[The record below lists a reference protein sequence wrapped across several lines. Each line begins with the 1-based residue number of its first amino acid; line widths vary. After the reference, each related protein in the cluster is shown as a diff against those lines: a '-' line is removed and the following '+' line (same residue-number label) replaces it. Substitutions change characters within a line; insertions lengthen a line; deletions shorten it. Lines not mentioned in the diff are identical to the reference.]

1 MCASTGRGVHHH
13 GTVRTTAGALLRS
26 LADPGLLRL
35 RAAAA
40 TYITALI
47 GGVVASV
54 LAIRFDLGASIVVL
68 AVMLSI
74 TFTAERAG
82 TGTTQRLT
90 SLVILPV
97 AGIAAGA
104 VAALL
109 FTVPLLGDTLFVV
122 VVSGAIWIRRFGP
135 VATRIGTLVSLP
147 FITVLVVP
155 APSTPNG
162 GFALWAAAVALLVAV
177 VAFGVQ
183 WCARVTGFNPAPNAT
198 SGASRRAASA
208 AQMKGGDASVRQPGA
223 NRLPASTRMA
233 VQMAIALTAAFLIG
247 HLVFGEHWF
256 WVVLTA
262 FIVASGNRG
271 RGDVLYK
278 GIHRTIGAAA
288 GTVVAAGL
296 VLFAPTH
303 VTGGTADATIA
314 AIAVILALGL
324 WLRPAGYGWW
334 AAAMTAMLSLLH
346 ELTGTEA
353 DSAMFIRLAAILVG
367 GVLSTAIAWWVLPV
381 RTGDVLRRR
390 TADALA
396 ALSNLLVGCIR
407 EPDAVA
413 PLRSALDDSIAHL
426 EQLGPTLRLE
436 RAARVR
442 GRKGAEPRRRDHRAD
457 VIPALQKCW
466 ASADTIA
473 ASVEHGHPLSG
484 SDAKALGAIARRLG
498 EYRRMLVGAP
508 APELAEHSPAF
519 ADLGSAVDG
528 LGAPL
533 SLVARASG

>member
-1 MCASTGRGVHHH
+1 MR
-13 GTVRTTAGALLRS
+13 RTAGTLLRS

-35 RAAAA
+35 RAAAV
-40 TYITALI
+40 TYVTALI
-47 GGVVASV
+47 GGVAAALVSV
-54 LAIRFDLGASIVVL
+54 RFDLGASIVVL

-74 TFTAERAG
+74 TFTAERSG
-82 TGTTQRLT
+82 TGMAQRLT
-90 SLVILPV
+90 SLVVLPV

-109 FTVPLLGDTLFVV
+109 FTVPLVGDTLFVI

-155 APSTPNG
+155 APAGPAS
-162 GFALWAAAVALLVAV
+162 GFVLWAAAVALFVALVS
-177 VAFGVQ
+177 FGVQ
-183 WCARVTGFNPAPNAT
+183 WCARVTGVTPAPRT
-198 SGASRRAASA
+198 RGMSRDASSA
-208 AQMKGGDASVRQPGA
+208 APKATRPAQKRA
-223 NRLPASTRMA
+223 LPASTRMA
-233 VQMAIALTAAFLIG
+233 LQMAITLAAAFLLG
-247 HLVFGEHWF
+247 NLVFGEHWF

-278 GIHRTIGAAA
+278 GIHRTIGAGA
-288 GTVVAAGL
+288 GTVLAAAL
-296 VLFAPTH
+296 ALLAPAQ
-303 VTGGTADATIA
+303 VTGGAEGATIV

-346 ELTGTEA
+346 ELTGTAA
-353 DSAMFIRLAAILVG
+353 DSAMLIRLVAIVVG
-367 GVLSTAIAWWVLPV
+367 GVLATAIAWWVLPV

-396 ALSNLLVGCIR
+396 ALSDLLVGCIR
-407 EPDAVA
+407 EPDDLAA
-413 PLRSALDDSIAHL
+413 RRAALDDALAKL

-436 RAARVR
+436 RAART
-442 GRKGAEPRRRDHRAD
+442 RRRGTDHRAD
-457 VIPALQKCW
+457 VIPAVRGCW
-466 ASADTIA
+466 AAADAIA
-473 ASVEHGHPLSG
+473 AVVEHGHPLSG
-484 SDAKALGAIARRLG
+484 PDAKALGGITRRLG

-508 APELAEHSPAF
+508 APEPAESTVAF
-519 ADLGSAVDG
+519 SELGAAVDG

-533 SLVARASG
+533 STVARATG

>member
-1 MCASTGRGVHHH
+1 LS
-13 GTVRTTAGALLRS
+13 
-26 LADPGLLRL
+26 DPGLLRL
-35 RAAAA
+35 RAAAV
-40 TYITALI
+40 TYLTALI
-47 GGVVASV
+47 GGVAASL
-54 LAIRFDLGASIVVL
+54 LAMRFDLGASIVVL

-74 TFTAERAG
+74 TFTAARAG

-90 SLVILPV
+90 SLVVLPV

-109 FTVPLLGDTLFVV
+109 FTVPLVGDTLFVV

-162 GFALWAAAVALLVAV
+162 GFVLWAAAVALLVAV

-183 WCARVTGFNPAPNAT
+183 WCARATGFSPARKAT
-198 SGASRRAASA
+198 SAASLPAASA
-208 AQMKGGDASVRQPGA
+208 ARKKGDETAPRRPDAK
-223 NRLPASTRMA
+223 RLPASTRMA

-247 HLVFGEHWF
+247 HVVFGEHWF

-296 VLFAPTH
+296 VLFAPTQ
-303 VTGGTADATIA
+303 VTGEAAGATVV

-396 ALSNLLVGCIR
+396 ALSGLLVGCIR

-413 PLRSALDDSIAHL
+413 PLRAALDDTMTRL

-442 GRKGAEPRRRDHRAD
+442 RQRGADPRRQDHRAD
-457 VIPALQKCW
+457 VIPAVQECW
-466 ASADTIA
+466 AIADTIA
-473 ASVEHGHPLSG
+473 ASVERGHQLSG

-508 APELAEHSPAF
+508 TPELTERSPAF

-533 SLVARASG
+533 SLVARAAG